1 MKIEK
6 LLNRQGLV
14 ETQLLPTVIAL
25 LSMRTFWLLT
35 DLCLHKVI
43 SINRVFSN
51 LYPEESGR
59 HNRFDDD
66 NLPFDVF
73 LTYAE
78 PDRHIMEQMYMDLT
92 SGSRGRT
99 FKCAVHDK
107 DFVPGLSIGK
117 CYKISI
123 LLWLIF
129 RQL

>member
-1 MKIEK
+1 M
-6 LLNRQGLV
+6 Q
-14 ETQLLPTVIAL
+14 T
-25 LSMRTFWLLT
+25 SWLLT
-35 DLCLHKVI
+35 DICLHKVI
-43 SINRVFSN
+43 SNNRVFSY

-78 PDRHIMEQMYMDLT
+78 SDRHIMEQMYMDLT

-107 DFVPGLSIGK
+107 DFVPGQSIGK
-117 CYKISI
+117 YYEIQLISDQTTHKPYVNEAI
-123 LLWLIF
+123 LRGQNLSSKYCQPLE
-129 RQL
+129 LLTY